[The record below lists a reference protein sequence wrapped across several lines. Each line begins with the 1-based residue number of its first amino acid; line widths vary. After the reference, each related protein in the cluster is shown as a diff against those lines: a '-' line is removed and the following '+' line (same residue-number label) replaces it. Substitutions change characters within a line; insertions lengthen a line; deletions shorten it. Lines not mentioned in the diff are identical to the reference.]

1 MPLWPTVRDRGPAV
15 PRGSAGIAARRRVS
29 LRPLPSTRRHPMSA
43 APVIS
48 AQDIVKIFPVRGD
61 SGEKLLLRA
70 VNRVSFDIGDGE
82 TLGLVGESGSGK
94 STIGRLLVGLIP
106 VTSGSITLFGERIDG
121 KEGEKHLSSVRR
133 RIQFVFQ
140 DPYGSLNPRMR
151 VDDCIAEP
159 L

>member
-1 MPLWPTVRDRGPAV
+1 
-15 PRGSAGIAARRRVS
+15 
-29 LRPLPSTRRHPMSA
+29 MSA

-48 AQDIVKIFPVRGD
+48 VRDLVKVFPVRGD
-61 SGEKLLLRA
+61 RGEKLLLRA
-70 VNRVSFDIGDGE
+70 VNRVSFEIGDGE

-106 VTSGSITLFGERIDG
+106 PSSGSVDLFGESITGRDG
-121 KEGEKHLSSVRR
+121 HRHLSKVRSR
-133 RIQFVFQ
+133 LQFVFQ

-159 L
+159 LDIAGGLSRKD